1 MDGRGPLS
9 RVARAA
15 FCVAALS
22 FAVLARA
29 QPDHAGDAVRFRT
42 YSTPEGLSQAT
53 ARAIAQDRDG
63 FIWIG
68 TQDGL
73 NRFDGYGFKVYKHDR
88 TDPASLTHNHV
99 WALLADP
106 DGSLWVGTQAGG
118 LNRYDPVLDRFTAYE
133 SPVSPD
139 SSASRLV
146 TALARDTDGRIWVAN
161 GGGRLQWVDRAR
173 ERLIDTPLGEHAS
186 LRMVRALLPA
196 RDGAIWIGT
205 NQGLYRTDADARTM
219 VEFRAGADQSLDVTA
234 LAQTPNGELWVGTAE
249 SGLYRLT
256 AAGEL
261 TSHYRHDAKA
271 DVAFDLPDNEVRVLL
286 ADADGGLWIGGNS
299 RGLAWLDPH
308 DQHFTVLE
316 HDAARPDTVGAS
328 RLSALLRERNG
339 LLLAGTYTNGLSV
352 HDPRTRA
359 FALIDRVA
367 GGGTVS
373 RVQSALALYADA
385 DGTLWSGAGS
395 NGGLLHLDLGGQV
408 LRRYAHDA
416 ARADSLAHDFVQYI
430 TRTRDGS
437 LWIATIGGGLDRM
450 KADGS
455 GFEHL
460 RHDPAVPASLASDR
474 IYYVADDSAGTL
486 WVATADAGLDERCSG
501 CPGFRHHRHDQ
512 ADPLSAAGDAVSS
525 VRELHNG
532 EFWVAYRSEGLDRFD
547 RRSGR
552 FEHFR
557 ASAADPDSLSSDAAS
572 VLFEDSRGEL
582 WIGTQGGGLVHRA
595 ADGTGKGRFETID
608 SREGLAADAIGA
620 IVETS
625 PAVFWVS
632 TTAGVSR
639 IQRSANGPLRVV
651 NYGARNGAQPRG
663 YWINAGSRLPDGRI
677 VFGGLDGISVLDPKT
692 IRLAP
697 TPAPLVTALLLS
709 NVPVVQRWR
718 DPASPLEAS
727 LWRGGKVVLD
737 HTQNNVTFEFGAL
750 EYSDPESVQYAYRLD
765 GHDEQWI
772 ETSASRRLATYTDLP
787 SGAYHLHVR
796 ARHSGENWAEN
807 AAGIDIRVLP
817 APWASPLAYAIY
829 AAALALAA
837 VLSLLAAR
845 TVVRRRNAVQEAM
858 RHSAER
864 LKLALW
870 GSGSELWD
878 VDLRDGRMVREN
890 LLPHLAAN
898 TEAADQ
904 TIAAYTPFVHPDDIA
919 GFNLALRDHLQGR
932 APTFECSYRT
942 LDVRHEW
949 VWILTRGRAQRDAKG
964 RAVRI
969 SGTTHDIAELKR
981 AEEALRALNE
991 ELESRVESRTADLR
1005 DANLKL
1011 RGTLD
1016 MLTLAQ
1022 RHLIETEK
1030 LASLGGMVAGIAH
1043 EINTPLGI
1051 SVTAASHL
1059 QDEAR
1064 RLSRQLAAGELTRS
1078 GLDQFEQTAREST
1091 DIVLRNLRRADRL
1104 VKSFKQVAV
1113 DQSSEERRIVD
1124 LGVSLEDIVTT
1135 LGPSLKN
1142 SGCNIL
1148 LDCPQMI
1155 IVETAPGALYQIITN
1170 LVMNSITH
1178 GFAKDRSP
1186 SASEA
1191 MDGLERPKDR
1201 SPSATERSPSA
1212 LEAMDGREGPSE
1224 ATDGAAGAAA
1234 SREAHPES
1242 AGAQDKPSEI
1252 RIDVRRDA
1260 AHIHVDYRDNG
1271 RGMEES
1277 VRVRIFEPFF
1287 TTRRGKGGS
1296 GLGMHIVYNLVT
1308 QNLRG
1313 SIECVSAPGQGALF
1327 RIVMPA
1333 TPS

>member
-1 MDGRGPLS
+1 M
-9 RVARAA
+9 VALARMA
-15 FCVAALS
+15 FCVAVLA

-29 QPDHAGDAVRFRT
+29 QPDHAGDALRFRT

-88 TDPASLTHNHV
+88 TDPASLTHNHI

-106 DGSLWVGTQAGG
+106 DGSLWIGTQAGG
-118 LNRYDPVLDRFTAYE
+118 LNHYDPVLDRFTGFE
-133 SPVSPD
+133 SAAGSD
-139 SSASRLV
+139 STASRLV
-146 TALARDTDGRIWVAN
+146 TALAQDKDGRIWVAN
-161 GGGRLQWVDRAR
+161 GGGRLQWVDRAH
-173 ERLIDTPLGEHAS
+173 ERLVDTPLGEHAS

-196 RDGAIWIGT
+196 HDGAMWIGT
-205 NQGLYRTDADARTM
+205 NQGLYHADAGAREMAEVRADADLH
-219 VEFRAGADQSLDVTA
+219 LDVTA
-234 LAQTPNGELWVGTAE
+234 LAQRPNGELWVGTAE
-249 SGLYRLT
+249 SGLYRFS
-256 AAGEL
+256 AGGQL
-261 TSHYRHDAKA
+261 ITRYRRDAKGDTA
-271 DVAFDLPDNEVRVLL
+271 HDLPDDEVRVLL
-286 ADADGGLWIGGNS
+286 GDADGGLWIGGNS
-299 RGLAWLDPH
+299 RGLAWLDP
-308 DQHFTVLE
+308 DSQRFVVFE
-316 HDAARPDTVGAS
+316 HDAARADTIGAS
-328 RLSALLRERNG
+328 RVSALLRERNG
-339 LLLAGTYTNGLSV
+339 LLLVGTYTNGLSV

-367 GGGTVS
+367 GAGAVS
-373 RVQSALALYADA
+373 RIQSALALYADK

-395 NGGLLHLDLGGQV
+395 SGGLLHLDVGGQV
-408 LRRYAHDA
+408 LQRYAHDP
-416 ARADSLAHDFVQYI
+416 ARADSLTHDFVQYI

-437 LWIATIGGGLDRM
+437 LWVATIGGGLDRL

-455 GFEHL
+455 GFETL
-460 RHDPAVPASLASDR
+460 RHDPADPASLASER
-474 IYYVADDSAGTL
+474 VYYVADDSAGTL

-501 CPGFRHHRHDQ
+501 CTGFRHHRHDP
-512 ADPLSAAGDAVSS
+512 ANTFSPAGDAVSS
-525 VRELHNG
+525 VRELRNG

-557 ASAADPDSLSSDAAS
+557 AHAADPDSLSSDAAT
-572 VLFEDSRGEL
+572 VLYEDSRGEL
-582 WIGTQGGGLVHRA
+582 WIGTQGGGLVHRVGEA
-595 ADGTGKGRFETID
+595 GGRVRFETID

-625 PAVFWVS
+625 PSVFWVS
-632 TTAGVSR
+632 TTAGISR
-639 IQRSANGPLRVV
+639 IQRGGSEPPRIV

-677 VFGGLDGISVLDPKT
+677 VFGGLDGISVLDPKA
-692 IRLAP
+692 IKLAP
-697 TPAPLVTALLLS
+697 TPQPLVTALLLS
-709 NVPVVQRWR
+709 NVPVSLRWR
-718 DPASPLEAS
+718 DTASPLEAS
-727 LWRGGKVVLD
+727 LWHGGKVVLNYEQD
-737 HTQNNVTFEFGAL
+737 NVTFEFGAL

-765 GHDEQWI
+765 GHDDQWI
-772 ETSASRRLATYTDLP
+772 ETAASRRLATYTDLR
-787 SGAYHLHVR
+787 SGAYHLRVR

-807 AAGIDIRVLP
+807 AAGVDVRVLP
-817 APWASPLAYAIY
+817 PLWASPLAYAIY
-829 AAALALAA
+829 VAAAVFTA
-837 VLSLLAAR
+837 VMMLLIAR
-845 TVVRRRNAVQEAM
+845 TVLRRRSAVQEAM

-878 VDLRDGRMVREN
+878 VDLRTGRMVREN

-898 TEAADQ
+898 TEASDQ

-919 GFNLALRDHLQGR
+919 GFNAALRDHLQGR
-932 APTFECSYRT
+932 AATFECSYRT
-942 LDVRHEW
+942 LDIRHEW
-949 VWILTRGRAQRDAKG
+949 AWILTRGRAQRDANG

-1016 MLTLAQ
+1016 MLKLAQ
-1022 RHLIETEK
+1022 RHLVETEK

-1064 RLSRQLAAGELTRS
+1064 RLSRQMAAGELTRS
-1078 GLDQFEQTAREST
+1078 GLDRFEQIAREST

-1113 DQSSEERRIVD
+1113 DQSSEERRVVD

-1142 SGCNIL
+1142 TGCHIT

-1178 GFAKDRSP
+1178 GYAKDRSP

-1191 MDGLERPKDR
+1191 MDGRERPKDR
-1201 SPSATERSPSA
+1201 SPSATDRSPSA
-1212 LEAMDGREGPSE
+1212 LKAMDGREDPSE
-1224 ATDGAAGAAA
+1224 TMGGGEALPEAAVEHET
-1234 SREAHPES
+1234 SN
-1242 AGAQDKPSEI
+1242 EI
-1252 RIDVRRDA
+1252 RIDVRRDGA
-1260 AHIHVDYRDNG
+1260 QIHIDYRDNG
-1271 RGMEES
+1271 CGMEES

-1296 GLGMHIVYNLVT
+1296 GLGMHIVYNLVA
-1308 QNLRG
+1308 QSLRG
-1313 SIECVSAPGQGALF
+1313 SIECISAPGQGALF

>member
-1 MDGRGPLS
+1 MGAF
-9 RVARAA
+9 ARAA
-15 FCVAALS
+15 FCAAALA
-22 FAVLARA
+22 FTALARA
-29 QPDHAGDAVRFRT
+29 QTGHAGDGLRFRT

-73 NRFDGYGFKVYKHDR
+73 NRFDGYGFKIYKHDR

-99 WALLADP
+99 WALLPDP
-106 DGSLWVGTQAGG
+106 DGSLWIGTQAGG
-118 LNRYDPVLDRFTAYE
+118 LNRYDPVLDRFSGYE
-133 SPVSPD
+133 SSAGSD
-139 SSASRLV
+139 STASRLV
-146 TALARDTDGRIWVAN
+146 TALARDKDGRIWVAN
-161 GGGRLQWVDRAR
+161 GGGRLQWVDRAH
-173 ERLIDTPLGEHAS
+173 ERLSDTPLGEYAS
-186 LRMVRALLPA
+186 LRVVRTLLPA
-196 RDGAIWIGT
+196 PDGAMWIGT
-205 NQGLYRTDADARTM
+205 NQGLYRADVTARTL
-219 VEFRAGADQSLDVTA
+219 VEFRAGADQPLDVSA
-234 LAQTPNGELWVGTAE
+234 LAQTPNGDLWVGTSEA
-249 SGLYRLT
+249 GLYRLT

-261 TSHYRHDAKA
+261 TAHYRHDAQA
-271 DVAFDLPDNEVRVLL
+271 DAAYELPDNEVRVLL

-299 RGLAWLDPH
+299 RGLAWLDPN
-308 DQHFTVLE
+308 DQHFVVFE
-316 HDAARPDTVGAS
+316 HDPARTDTIGAS
-328 RLSALLRERNG
+328 RVSALLRERNG

-367 GGGTVS
+367 GGGSVS
-373 RVQSALALYADA
+373 RVQSALALYADE

-395 NGGLLHLDLGGQV
+395 SGGLLHLDLGGQV
-408 LRRYAHDA
+408 LRRYAHDP
-416 ARADSLAHDFVQYI
+416 ARADSLTHDFVQYI

-437 LWIATIGGGLDRM
+437 LWVATIGGGLDRL

-460 RHDPAVPASLASDR
+460 RHDPADPASLASDR
-474 IYYVADDSAGTL
+474 VYYVADDAAGTL
-486 WVATADAGLDERCSG
+486 WIATADAGLEERCSG
-501 CPGFRHHRHDQ
+501 CAGFRHHRHDP
-512 ADPLSAAGDAVSS
+512 ADSLSAAGDAVSS
-525 VRELHNG
+525 VRELRNG

-557 ASAADPDSLSSDAAS
+557 ARATDPDSLSSDAAT

-582 WIGTQGGGLVHRA
+582 WIGTQGGGLVHRLV
-595 ADGTGKGRFETID
+595 GRGGKMRFETID
-608 SREGLAADAIGA
+608 SREGMAADAIGA

-639 IQRSANGPLRVV
+639 IQRSGSEPPRIV

-663 YWINAGSRLPDGRI
+663 YWINAGARLPDGRV
-677 VFGGLDGISVLDPKT
+677 VFGGLDGISVLDPKA
-692 IRLAP
+692 IKLAP
-697 TPAPLVTALLLS
+697 TPPPVVTALLLS
-709 NVPVVQRWR
+709 NVPVALRWR
-718 DPASPLEAS
+718 DAASPLEAS

-737 HTQNNVTFEFGAL
+737 HQQDNVTFEFGAL

-765 GHDEQWI
+765 GHDDQWI
-772 ETSASRRLATYTDLP
+772 ETSASRRLATYTDLRAGP
-787 SGAYHLHVR
+787 YHLRVR

-807 AAGIDIRVLP
+807 AAGVDVRVLP
-817 APWASPLAYAIY
+817 PPWASPMAYAIY
-829 AAALALAA
+829 VAALVLAA
-837 VLSLLAAR
+837 VLILMIAR
-845 TVVRRRNAVQEAM
+845 TVLRRRSAVQEAM

-904 TIAAYTPFVHPDDIA
+904 TIEAYTPFVHPDDIA
-919 GFNLALRDHLQGR
+919 GFNAALRDHLKGR
-932 APTFECSYRT
+932 AATFECSYRT
-942 LDVRHEW
+942 LDIRHEW
-949 VWILTRGRAQRDAKG
+949 AWILTRGRAQRDANG

-991 ELESRVESRTADLR
+991 ELESRVERRTADLR

-1022 RHLIETEK
+1022 RHLVETEK

-1078 GLDQFEQTAREST
+1078 GLDQFEHTAREST

-1142 SGCNIL
+1142 TGCHIA

-1178 GFAKDRSP
+1178 GFTKDRSP
-1186 SASEA
+1186 SA
-1191 MDGLERPKDR
+1191 MDR
-1201 SPSATERSPSA
+1201 SPSA
-1212 LEAMDGREGPSE
+1212 LKAMDGRERPEDRS
-1224 ATDGAAGAAA
+1224 ADD
-1234 SREAHPES
+1234 REVREEPE
-1242 AGAQDKPSEI
+1242 GEHEKPNEI

-1260 AHIHVDYRDNG
+1260 TQIHIDYSDNG
-1271 RGMEES
+1271 SGMEES

-1296 GLGMHIVYNLVT
+1296 GLGMHIVYNLVA
-1308 QNLRG
+1308 QSLRG
-1313 SIECVSAPGQGALF
+1313 SIECVSAPGQGVLF
-1327 RIVMPA
+1327 RIVMPS
-1333 TPS
+1333 T

>member
-1 MDGRGPLS
+1 MVAHA
-9 RVARAA
+9 RVA
-15 FCVAALS
+15 FC
-22 FAVLARA
+22 FAVLAFALLAQA
-29 QPDHAGDAVRFRT
+29 QPDHAGDALRFRT

-53 ARAIAQDRDG
+53 SRAVAQDRDG

-88 TDPASLTHNHV
+88 TDPGSLTHNHV

-106 DGSLWVGTQAGG
+106 DGGLWVGTQAGG
-118 LNRYDPVLDRFTAYE
+118 LNRYDPVLDRFTSYE
-133 SPVSPD
+133 SAAGSD

-146 TALARDTDGRIWVAN
+146 TALARDKDGRIWVAN
-161 GGGRLQWVDRAR
+161 GGGRLQWVDRAH
-173 ERLIDTPLGEHAS
+173 ERLVDTPLGEHAS

-196 RDGAIWIGT
+196 HDGAMWIGT
-205 NQGLYRTDADARTM
+205 NQGLYRTDADARAM
-219 VEFRAGADQSLDVTA
+219 AEFRADSGLALDVTA
-234 LAQTPNGELWVGTAE
+234 LAQKPNGELWVGTAE
-249 SGLYRLT
+249 SGMYRFS

-261 TSHYRHDAKA
+261 IARYRRDAKGDGPYA
-271 DVAFDLPDNEVRVLL
+271 LPDDEVRVLL
-286 ADADGGLWIGGNS
+286 GDADGGLWIGGNS
-299 RGLAWLDPH
+299 RGLAWLDP
-308 DQHFTVLE
+308 DSQRFMVFE
-316 HDAARPDTVGAS
+316 HDATRTDTIGAN
-328 RLSALLRERNG
+328 RVSALLRERNG

-359 FALIDRVA
+359 LALIDRVT
-367 GGGTVS
+367 GGGAVS
-373 RVQSALALYADA
+373 RVQSALALYADT

-395 NGGLLHLDLGGQV
+395 SGGLLHLDLGGQV
-408 LRRYAHDA
+408 LRRYAHDP
-416 ARADSLAHDFVQYI
+416 ARTDSLTHDFVQYI

-437 LWIATIGGGLDRM
+437 LWVASIGGGLDRL
-450 KADGS
+450 KPDGS

-460 RHDPAVPASLASDR
+460 RHDPANPASLASDR
-474 IYYVADDSAGTL
+474 IYYVTDDAAGTL
-486 WVATADAGLDERCSG
+486 WVATADAGFDERCSG
-501 CPGFRHHRHDQ
+501 CTGFRHHRHDS
-512 ADPLSAAGDAVSS
+512 ADASSPAGDAVSS
-525 VRELHNG
+525 ARELRNG

-557 ASAADPDSLSSDAAS
+557 ARAADPDSLSSDAAT
-572 VLFEDSRGEL
+572 VLYEDSRGGL
-582 WIGTQGGGLVHRA
+582 WIGTQGGGLVHRT
-595 ADGTGKGRFETID
+595 ADAGGRVRFETID

-625 PAVFWVS
+625 PDVFWVS

-639 IQRSANGPLRVV
+639 VQRAGNEPPTIV

-677 VFGGLDGISVLDPKT
+677 VFGGLDGISVLDPKA
-692 IRLAP
+692 IKLAP
-697 TPAPLVTALLLS
+697 TPPPLVTALLLS
-709 NVPVVQRWR
+709 NVPVALRWR
-718 DPASPLEAS
+718 VATSPLEAS
-727 LWRGGKVVLD
+727 LWHGGKVVLNHLQD
-737 HTQNNVTFEFGAL
+737 NVTFEFGAL
-750 EYSDPESVQYAYRLD
+750 EYSDPESIQYAYRLD

-787 SGAYHLHVR
+787 AGTFHLRVR
-796 ARHSGENWAEN
+796 ARHSGESWAEN

-829 AAALALAA
+829 AAALILAV
-837 VLSLLAAR
+837 VLALLAAR
-845 TVVRRRNAVQEAM
+845 TVLRRRRTVQEAM

-890 LLPHLAAN
+890 LLPRLAAN

-919 GFNLALRDHLQGR
+919 GFNAALRDHLQGR
-932 APTFECSYRT
+932 AATFECSYRT

-949 VWILTRGRAQRDAKG
+949 TWILTRGRAQRDANG

-1016 MLTLAQ
+1016 MLKLAQ
-1022 RHLIETEK
+1022 RQLVETEK

-1064 RLSRQLAAGELTRS
+1064 RLSRQLAAGDVTRS
-1078 GLDQFEQTAREST
+1078 GLERFEHMAREST

-1142 SGCNIL
+1142 TGCHIA

-1178 GFAKDRSP
+1178 GFTKDRSP
-1186 SASEA
+1186 SA
-1191 MDGLERPKDR
+1191 MDR
-1201 SPSATERSPSA
+1201 SPSA
-1212 LEAMDGREGPSE
+1212 LKAMDGRERPEDRS
-1224 ATDGAAGAAA
+1224 ADD
-1234 SREAHPES
+1234 REVREEPE
-1242 AGAQDKPSEI
+1242 GEHEKPKEI

-1260 AHIHVDYRDNG
+1260 AQIHIDYRDNG
-1271 RGMEES
+1271 CGMEES

-1296 GLGMHIVYNLVT
+1296 GLGMHIVYNLVA
-1308 QNLRG
+1308 QSLRG
-1313 SIECVSAPGQGALF
+1313 SIECVSAPGQGVLF

>member
-1 MDGRGPLS
+1 M
-9 RVARAA
+9 VALARMA
-15 FCVAALS
+15 FCVAVLA

-29 QPDHAGDAVRFRT
+29 QPDHAGDALRFRT

-88 TDPASLTHNHV
+88 TDPASLTHNHI

-106 DGSLWVGTQAGG
+106 DGSLWIGTQAGG
-118 LNRYDPVLDRFTAYE
+118 LNHYDPVLDRFTGFE
-133 SPVSPD
+133 SAAGSD
-139 SSASRLV
+139 STASRLV
-146 TALARDTDGRIWVAN
+146 TALARDKDGRIWVAN
-161 GGGRLQWVDRAR
+161 GGGRLQWVDRAH
-173 ERLIDTPLGEHAS
+173 ERLVDTPLGEHAS

-196 RDGAIWIGT
+196 HDGAMWIGT
-205 NQGLYRTDADARTM
+205 NQGLYHADAGAREMAEVRADADLH
-219 VEFRAGADQSLDVTA
+219 LDVTA
-234 LAQTPNGELWVGTAE
+234 LAQRPNGELWVGTAE
-249 SGLYRLT
+249 SGLYRFS
-256 AAGEL
+256 AGGQL
-261 TSHYRHDAKA
+261 IARYRRDAKGDTA
-271 DVAFDLPDNEVRVLL
+271 HDLPDDEVRVLL
-286 ADADGGLWIGGNS
+286 GDADGGLWIGGNS
-299 RGLAWLDPH
+299 RGLAWLDP
-308 DQHFTVLE
+308 DSQRFVVFE
-316 HDAARPDTVGAS
+316 HDAARADTIGAS
-328 RLSALLRERNG
+328 RVSALLRERNT

-367 GGGTVS
+367 GAGAVS
-373 RVQSALALYADA
+373 RIQSALALYADK

-395 NGGLLHLDLGGQV
+395 SGGLLHLDVGGQV
-408 LRRYAHDA
+408 LQRYAHDP
-416 ARADSLAHDFVQYI
+416 ARADSLTHDFVQYI

-437 LWIATIGGGLDRM
+437 LWVATIGGGLDRL

-460 RHDPAVPASLASDR
+460 RHDPADPASLASER
-474 IYYVADDSAGTL
+474 VYYVADDSAGTL

-501 CPGFRHHRHDQ
+501 CTGFRHHRHDP
-512 ADPLSAAGDAVSS
+512 ANTFSPAGDAVSS
-525 VRELHNG
+525 VRELRNG

-557 ASAADPDSLSSDAAS
+557 AHAADPDSLSSDAAT
-572 VLFEDSRGEL
+572 VLYEDSRGEL
-582 WIGTQGGGLVHRA
+582 WIGTQGGGLVHRVGEA
-595 ADGTGKGRFETID
+595 GGRVRFETID

-625 PAVFWVS
+625 PSVFWVS
-632 TTAGVSR
+632 TTAGISR
-639 IQRSANGPLRVV
+639 IQRGGSEPPRIV

-677 VFGGLDGISVLDPKT
+677 VFGGLDGISVLDPKA
-692 IRLAP
+692 IKLAP
-697 TPAPLVTALLLS
+697 TPQPLVTALLLS
-709 NVPVVQRWR
+709 NVPVSLRWR
-718 DPASPLEAS
+718 DTASPLEAS
-727 LWRGGKVVLD
+727 LWHGGKVVLNYEQD
-737 HTQNNVTFEFGAL
+737 NVTFEFGAL

-765 GHDEQWI
+765 GHDDQWI
-772 ETSASRRLATYTDLP
+772 ETAASRRLATYTDLR
-787 SGAYHLHVR
+787 SGAYHLRVR

-807 AAGIDIRVLP
+807 AAGVDVRVLP
-817 APWASPLAYAIY
+817 PLWASPLAYAIY
-829 AAALALAA
+829 VAAAVFTA
-837 VLSLLAAR
+837 VMMLLIAR
-845 TVVRRRNAVQEAM
+845 TVLRRRSAVQEAM

-878 VDLRDGRMVREN
+878 VDLRTGRMVREN

-898 TEAADQ
+898 TEASDQ

-919 GFNLALRDHLQGR
+919 GFNAALRDHLQGR
-932 APTFECSYRT
+932 AATFECSYRT
-942 LDVRHEW
+942 LDIRHEW
-949 VWILTRGRAQRDAKG
+949 AWILTRGRAQRDANG

-1016 MLTLAQ
+1016 MLKLAQ

-1064 RLSRQLAAGELTRS
+1064 RLSRQVAAGELTRS
-1078 GLDQFEQTAREST
+1078 GLDRFEQIAREST

-1113 DQSSEERRIVD
+1113 DQSSEERRVVD

-1142 SGCNIL
+1142 TGCHIT

-1178 GFAKDRSP
+1178 GYAKDRSP

-1191 MDGLERPKDR
+1191 MDGRERPKDR
-1201 SPSATERSPSA
+1201 SPSATDRSPSA
-1212 LEAMDGREGPSE
+1212 LKAMDGREDPSE
-1224 ATDGAAGAAA
+1224 TMGGGEALPEAAVEHET
-1234 SREAHPES
+1234 SN
-1242 AGAQDKPSEI
+1242 EI
-1252 RIDVRRDA
+1252 RIDVRRDGA
-1260 AHIHVDYRDNG
+1260 QIHIDYRDNG
-1271 RGMEES
+1271 CGMEES

-1296 GLGMHIVYNLVT
+1296 GLGMHIVYNLVA
-1308 QNLRG
+1308 QSLRG
-1313 SIECVSAPGQGALF
+1313 SIECISAPGQGALF

>member
-1 MDGRGPLS
+1 
-9 RVARAA
+9 
-15 FCVAALS
+15 
-22 FAVLARA
+22 
-29 QPDHAGDAVRFRT
+29 
-42 YSTPEGLSQAT
+42 
-53 ARAIAQDRDG
+53 
-63 FIWIG
+63 
-68 TQDGL
+68 
-73 NRFDGYGFKVYKHDR
+73 
-88 TDPASLTHNHV
+88 
-99 WALLADP
+99 
-106 DGSLWVGTQAGG
+106 
-118 LNRYDPVLDRFTAYE
+118 
-133 SPVSPD
+133 
-139 SSASRLV
+139 
-146 TALARDTDGRIWVAN
+146 
-161 GGGRLQWVDRAR
+161 
-173 ERLIDTPLGEHAS
+173 
-186 LRMVRALLPA
+186 
-196 RDGAIWIGT
+196 
-205 NQGLYRTDADARTM
+205 
-219 VEFRAGADQSLDVTA
+219 
-234 LAQTPNGELWVGTAE
+234 
-249 SGLYRLT
+249 
-256 AAGEL
+256 
-261 TSHYRHDAKA
+261 
-271 DVAFDLPDNEVRVLL
+271 
-286 ADADGGLWIGGNS
+286 
-299 RGLAWLDPH
+299 
-308 DQHFTVLE
+308 
-316 HDAARPDTVGAS
+316 
-328 RLSALLRERNG
+328 
-339 LLLAGTYTNGLSV
+339 
-352 HDPRTRA
+352 
-359 FALIDRVA
+359 
-367 GGGTVS
+367 
-373 RVQSALALYADA
+373 
-385 DGTLWSGAGS
+385 
-395 NGGLLHLDLGGQV
+395 
-408 LRRYAHDA
+408 
-416 ARADSLAHDFVQYI
+416 
-430 TRTRDGS
+430 
-437 LWIATIGGGLDRM
+437 
-450 KADGS
+450 
-455 GFEHL
+455 
-460 RHDPAVPASLASDR
+460 
-474 IYYVADDSAGTL
+474 
-486 WVATADAGLDERCSG
+486 
-501 CPGFRHHRHDQ
+501 
-512 ADPLSAAGDAVSS
+512 
-525 VRELHNG
+525 
-532 EFWVAYRSEGLDRFD
+532 
-547 RRSGR
+547 
-552 FEHFR
+552 
-557 ASAADPDSLSSDAAS
+557 
-572 VLFEDSRGEL
+572 
-582 WIGTQGGGLVHRA
+582 
-595 ADGTGKGRFETID
+595 
-608 SREGLAADAIGA
+608 
-620 IVETS
+620 
-625 PAVFWVS
+625 
-632 TTAGVSR
+632 
-639 IQRSANGPLRVV
+639 
-651 NYGARNGAQPRG
+651 
-663 YWINAGSRLPDGRI
+663 
-677 VFGGLDGISVLDPKT
+677 
-692 IRLAP
+692 
-697 TPAPLVTALLLS
+697 
-709 NVPVVQRWR
+709 
-718 DPASPLEAS
+718 
-727 LWRGGKVVLD
+727 
-737 HTQNNVTFEFGAL
+737 VTFEFGAL
-750 EYSDPESVQYAYRLD
+750 EYSDPESVRYAYRLD

-829 AAALALAA
+829 AATLALAA
-837 VLSLLAAR
+837 VLFLLAAR

-1178 GFAKDRSP
+1178 AFAKDRSP
-1186 SASEA
+1186 SAT
-1191 MDGLERPKDR
+1191 DR
-1201 SPSATERSPSA
+1201 SPSAVETR
-1212 LEAMDGREGPSE
+1212 DRREGPSE
-1224 ATDGAAGAAA
+1224 AADGSAKA
-1234 SREAHPES
+1234 SARVRESHPQS

-1252 RIDVRRDA
+1252 RIGVRRDA
-1260 AHIHVDYRDNG
+1260 AHIHIDYRDNG

-1308 QNLRG
+1308 QSLRG

-1333 TPS
+1333 TPA

>member
-1 MDGRGPLS
+1 MGAF
-9 RVARAA
+9 ARAA
-15 FCVAALS
+15 FCAAALA
-22 FAVLARA
+22 FAALARA
-29 QPDHAGDAVRFRT
+29 QPDHAGDALRFRT

-53 ARAIAQDRDG
+53 ARALAQDRDG

-88 TDPASLTHNHV
+88 TDPASLAHNHV

-106 DGSLWVGTQAGG
+106 DGSLWIGTQAGG
-118 LNRYDPVLDRFTAYE
+118 LNRYDPVLDRFTSYE
-133 SPVSPD
+133 SAAALD
-139 SSASRLV
+139 STASRLV
-146 TALARDTDGRIWVAN
+146 TALARDKDGRIWIAN
-161 GGGRLQWVDRAR
+161 GGGRLQWVDRAH
-173 ERLIDTPLGEHAS
+173 ERLIDAPLGEHAS

-196 RDGAIWIGT
+196 ADGAVWIGT
-205 NQGLYRTDADARTM
+205 NQGLYRTDADARAM
-219 VEFRAGADQSLDVTA
+219 VEFRAGADQPLDVTA
-234 LAQTPNGELWVGTAE
+234 LAQTPSGELWVGTAE

-261 TSHYRHDAKA
+261 AEHYRHDAKA
-271 DVAFDLPDNEVRVLL
+271 DAMHDLPDDQVRALL

-299 RGLAWLDPH
+299 RGLAWRDPH
-308 DQHFTVLE
+308 VQRFVVFE
-316 HDAARPDTVGAS
+316 HDAARADTIGAS

-367 GGGTVS
+367 GSDGAVS
-373 RVQSALALYADA
+373 RVQSALALYADS

-408 LRRYAHDA
+408 LRRYAHDPA
-416 ARADSLAHDFVQYI
+416 HADSLAHDFVQYV

-437 LWIATIGGGLDRM
+437 LWVATIGGGLDRM

-455 GFEHL
+455 GFEHF
-460 RHDPAVPASLASDR
+460 RHDPADTASLGSDR
-474 IYYVADDSAGTL
+474 VYFVADDAAGTL
-486 WVATADAGLDERCSG
+486 WVATADSGLDERCAG
-501 CPGFRHHRHDQ
+501 CPGFRHHRHDP
-512 ADPLSAAGDAVSS
+512 ADPASAAGDAVSS
-525 VRELHNG
+525 VRELRNG

-557 ASAADPDSLSSDAAS
+557 ARVTDPDSLSSDAAT
-572 VLFEDSRGEL
+572 VLFEDSRGAL
-582 WIGTQGGGLVHRA
+582 WIGTQGGGLVHRVVDA
-595 ADGTGKGRFETID
+595 GGKVRFETID

-620 IVETS
+620 IVEAS
-625 PAVFWVS
+625 PGVFWVS

-639 IQRSANGPLRVV
+639 IQRAGGESPRIV

-677 VFGGLDGISVLDPKT
+677 VFGGLDGISVLDPNAIK
-692 IRLAP
+692 LAP
-697 TPAPLVTALLLS
+697 TPPPLVTALLLS
-709 NVPVVQRWR
+709 NVPVALRWR
-718 DPASPLEAS
+718 DVASPLEAS
-727 LWRGGKVVLD
+727 LGHGGKVVLD
-737 HTQNNVTFEFGAL
+737 YQQDNVTFEFGAL

-765 GHDEQWI
+765 GHDDQWI
-772 ETSASRRLATYTDLP
+772 ETSASRRLATYTDLRAGP
-787 SGAYHLHVR
+787 YHLRVR

-807 AAGIDIRVLP
+807 AAGVDVQVLP
-817 APWASPLAYAIY
+817 PPWASPLAYAIY
-829 AAALALAA
+829 AFAAALAA
-837 VLSLLAAR
+837 VLIVLIAR
-845 TVVRRRNAVQEAM
+845 TVMRQRSAVQEAM

-878 VDLRDGRMVREN
+878 VDLRSGRMVREN

-898 TEAADQ
+898 SEAADQ
-904 TIAAYTPFVHPDDIA
+904 TIAAYTPFVHPDDVA
-919 GFNLALRDHLQGR
+919 GFNAAMRDHLQGR
-932 APTFECSYRT
+932 AATFECSYRT
-942 LDVRHEW
+942 LDIRHEW
-949 VWILTRGRAQRDAKG
+949 AWILTRGRAQRDASG

-991 ELESRVESRTADLR
+991 ELESRVERRTADLR

-1016 MLTLAQ
+1016 MLKLAQ
-1022 RHLIETEK
+1022 RHLVETEK

-1064 RLSRQLAAGELTRS
+1064 RLSHQLAAGELTRS
-1078 GLDQFEQTAREST
+1078 GLDRFEHIAREST

-1113 DQSSEERRIVD
+1113 DQSSEERRVVD
-1124 LGVSLEDIVTT
+1124 LGVSLEDIITT

-1142 SGCNIL
+1142 SGCHIM

-1178 GFAKDRSP
+1178 GFT
-1186 SASEA
+1186 
-1191 MDGLERPKDR
+1191 KDR
-1201 SPSATERSPSA
+1201 SPSATDRSLGA

-1224 ATDGAAGAAA
+1224 ATYGRERPQDRSAEDLGRGGPTATLDGAQARQGPAGGH
-1234 SREAHPES
+1234 EK
-1242 AGAQDKPSEI
+1242 DNEI
-1252 RIDVRRDA
+1252 HIDVRRDA
-1260 AHIHVDYRDNG
+1260 AQIHIDYRDNG
-1271 RGMEES
+1271 GGMEES
-1277 VRVRIFEPFF
+1277 VRLRIFEPFF

-1296 GLGMHIVYNLVT
+1296 GLGMHIVYNLVA
-1308 QNLRG
+1308 QSLRG
-1313 SIECVSAPGQGALF
+1313 SIECISAPGEGALF

>member
-9 RVARAA
+9 IGALARAA
-15 FCVAALS
+15 FCVAMLA

-99 WALLADP
+99 WALLPDP
-106 DGSLWVGTQAGG
+106 DGGLWIGTQAGG
-118 LNRYDPVLDRFTAYE
+118 LNRYDPILDRFTSYE
-133 SPVSPD
+133 SASGPD
-139 SSASRLV
+139 STASRLV
-146 TALARDTDGRIWVAN
+146 TALARDRDGRIWVAN
-161 GGGRLQWVDRAR
+161 GGGRLQWVDRAH
-173 ERLIDTPLGEHAS
+173 ERLVDTPLGEHAS

-196 RDGAIWIGT
+196 HDGAMWIGT
-205 NQGLYRTDADARTM
+205 NQGLYRADADVRVMT
-219 VEFRAGADQSLDVTA
+219 ELRADADQALDVTA
-234 LAQTPNGELWVGTAE
+234 LAQRPNGELWVGTAE
-249 SGLYRLT
+249 SGLYRFS
-256 AAGEL
+256 AGGEL
-261 TSHYRHDAKA
+261 TAHYRHDAKGDA
-271 DVAFDLPDNEVRVLL
+271 AYDLPDNEVRVLL
-286 ADADGGLWIGGNS
+286 ADADGGMWIGGNS
-299 RGLAWLDPH
+299 RGLAWLDP
-308 DQHFTVLE
+308 DSQRIAVYE
-316 HDAARPDTVGAS
+316 HDAARADTIGAS
-328 RLSALLRERNG
+328 RVSALLRERNG

-367 GGGTVS
+367 GAGAVS
-373 RVQSALALYADA
+373 RIQSALALYADK

-395 NGGLLHLDLGGQV
+395 NGGLLHLDLSGQV
-408 LRRYAHDA
+408 LQRYAHDP

-437 LWIATIGGGLDRM
+437 LWFATIGGGLDRM
-450 KADGS
+450 KADGA

-460 RHDPAVPASLASDR
+460 RHDPADPASLASDQ
-474 IYYVADDSAGTL
+474 IYHVADDSAGTL

-501 CPGFRHHRHDQ
+501 CTGFRHHRHDA
-512 ADPLSAAGDAVSS
+512 ADARSAAGDAVSS
-525 VRELHNG
+525 ARELRNG
-532 EFWVAYRSEGLDRFD
+532 EFWVAYRSEGVDRLD

-557 ASAADPDSLSSDAAS
+557 AHPDDTDSLSSDATT
-572 VLFEDSRGEL
+572 VLYEDSRGEL

-595 ADGTGKGRFETID
+595 AGPGGKVRFETID
-608 SREGLAADAIGA
+608 SREGLASDAIGS

-639 IQRSANGPLRVV
+639 IQRAGSEPPRIV

-677 VFGGLDGISVLDPKT
+677 VFGGLDGISVLDPKA

-697 TPAPLVTALLLS
+697 TPQPLVTALLLS
-709 NVPVVQRWR
+709 NVPVALRWR
-718 DPASPLEAS
+718 DATSPLEAS
-727 LWRGGKVVLD
+727 LWHGGKVVLD
-737 HTQNNVTFEFGAL
+737 YQQDNVTFEFGAL
-750 EYSDPESVQYAYRLD
+750 EYSDPESVQYAYRLE
-765 GHDEQWI
+765 GHDDQWI
-772 ETSASRRLATYTDLP
+772 ETSAARRLATYTDLRAGP
-787 SGAYHLHVR
+787 YHLRVR
-796 ARHSGENWAEN
+796 ARHSGENWAES
-807 AAGIDIRVLP
+807 AAGVDVRVLP
-817 APWASPLAYAIY
+817 PPWASPLAYAIY

-837 VLSLLAAR
+837 ALIVLLVR
-845 TVVRRRNAVQEAM
+845 TALRRRNAVQEAM

-898 TEAADQ
+898 TEATDQ

-919 GFNLALRDHLQGR
+919 GFNSALRDHLQGR
-932 APTFECSYRT
+932 AATFECSYRT
-942 LDVRHEW
+942 LDIRHEW
-949 VWILTRGRAQRDAKG
+949 AWILTRGRAQRDANG

-991 ELESRVESRTADLR
+991 ELESRVERRTADLR

-1016 MLTLAQ
+1016 MLKLAQ

-1064 RLSRQLAAGELTRS
+1064 RLSRQLSAGELTRS
-1078 GLDQFEQTAREST
+1078 GLDRFEHVAREST

-1113 DQSSEERRIVD
+1113 DQSSEERRVVD
-1124 LGVSLEDIVTT
+1124 LGLSLEDIVTT

-1142 SGCNIL
+1142 TGCHIT

-1178 GFAKDRSP
+1178 GFAKSEERIRDGEGHDT
-1186 SASEA
+1186 ASDGGEA
-1191 MDGLERPKDR
+1191 RP
-1201 SPSATERSPSA
+1201 
-1212 LEAMDGREGPSE
+1212 EARMEQPN
-1224 ATDGAAGAAA
+1224 
-1234 SREAHPES
+1234 
-1242 AGAQDKPSEI
+1242 EI

-1260 AHIHVDYRDNG
+1260 AQIHIDYRDNG
-1271 RGMEES
+1271 SGMEES

-1296 GLGMHIVYNLVT
+1296 GLGMHIVYNLVA
-1308 QNLRG
+1308 QSLRG

-1327 RIVMPA
+1327 RIVMSA
-1333 TPS
+1333 TGS